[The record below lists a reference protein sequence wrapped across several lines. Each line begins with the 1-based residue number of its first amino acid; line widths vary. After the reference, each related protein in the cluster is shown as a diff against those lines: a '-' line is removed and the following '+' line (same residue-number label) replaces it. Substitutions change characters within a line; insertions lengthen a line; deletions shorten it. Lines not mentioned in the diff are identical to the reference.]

1 MSATCHPYAAH
12 ETEPLAA
19 GRLRG
24 SLTSVRQQATAG
36 LALSYALTST
46 LVLQGVIQTFTQ
58 LEVSMNSVERIN
70 FYTDVEQERLVH
82 AHQGADAAT
91 PAQWPAQG
99 RIEFRNVTARYR
111 PELPLVLDDVSV
123 VVEPGSNTGFCGR
136 TGSGK
141 STT

>member
-1 MSATCHPYAAH
+1 M
-12 ETEPLAA
+12 
-19 GRLRG
+19 
-24 SLTSVRQQATAG
+24 RQQATAG

-82 AHQGADAAT
+82 AQGTDAAA